1 MQVSS
6 LVGKIGN
13 VSDRFSDRDS
23 PGEHAQSVY
32 ESVAQPVNDDN
43 VPQVANLAP
52 DIKFTKLEIVQ

>member
-1 MQVSS
+1 M
-6 LVGKIGN
+6 GN

-32 ESVAQPVNDDN
+32 ESVAQPAANDDN